1 MAKSNTIQFKGT
13 FDGSQILNE
22 LKKVRASMSEAGAS
36 DTLFKNVDKDIL
48 ATEKLVNDMMA
59 QIQKGFSNTKEIS
72 AFEKQISK
80 LQANFLK
87 ISTGL
92 KGANLSENFTF
103 NSPEIAKLIQEIN
116 RLIAAQDR
124 LKESSKNA
132 LAAAGRNL
140 DFNQKDV
147 KEIQKAVDANEDLEE
162 ALIRV
167 AKAKEKAAKAN
178 AGRAGLGTDEGR
190 KYIKNANAG
199 LSLDDLG
206 ATAMSGKTAKSV
218 DDARARGAGGKLKRG
233 SKGLRLDPDK
243 AIAAVNETYQ
253 QALEETIANGG
264 NAVEAVEAMKKAIA
278 DYGVELKQVEQLQE
292 NFAKDIENF
301 YSGDIIG
308 TGQKS
313 AVTKAQKA
321 GKTNAQGQ
329 FELSDDAKRQVV
341 NNSQITA
348 YNKNLEQISQK
359 ERELAAERERLLDK
373 AINKQN
379 EHTNS
384 IKKAENN
391 IEGFTQA
398 TREHAKATREN
409 ATAQDNMNRSF
420 DNMKDAIKTFL
431 SVSSA
436 VSGLRNVIRNT
447 FEDVKNLDKSFAEIA
462 MVTDYSVGE
471 MWGSYEQYSEMAIK
485 LGQSTQGVIQA
496 SGLFYQ
502 QGLNTKE
509 SLELTEDTM
518 KLATLAGLDFSEAT
532 SQMTA
537 ALRGFK
543 MEMDEG
549 NRVTDVYSEL
559 AAKAAADVQGIAY
572 AMSKTAS
579 IAESAGMEFETT
591 SAFLT
596 QMIETTQEAPENIGT
611 AMKTI
616 IARFTEL
623 KTNVAGT
630 TESEFDDLDYNKVD
644 TALKSVGVSI
654 KDANGQFK
662 DLDDVFLELS
672 SKWDSLD
679 RNTQRY
685 IATIAAGSR
694 QQSRFI
700 ALMDNYERTLEL
712 TEVAYNSTGKAS
724 EQFAK
729 HQDTLEFKINRLKGE
744 WEKFRLKIADSD
756 FFKGLVDLFGN
767 FVSYVSDLDL
777 SQVATHIIAIVSAL
791 KILSGVITRIQT
803 SMQEGGVFSE
813 FSNIKGLGGKIA
825 EGKKK
830 KSKTTKEIE
839 EGGELAG
846 EIIEEKMA
854 SSGEQA
860 AEIIA
865 ENIRESG
872 HEIAEEIGQAIQNG
886 EEESEL
892 SEILGESEDEN
903 EQNDNTDED
912 TKESNEEVKDAV
924 ENIGEQM
931 KDAVGEASD
940 RETDAIAEQTIKDAA
955 TDTMLTQSDATAEYA
970 EDMGDDSA
978 EASLF
983 TRLFTQLTAILTAI
997 RGNTIADISSGGTNI
1012 PVKGANKAA
1021 KIGKAAK
1028 TGSGAGKLASAASKT
1043 AGFIGKALP
1052 VIQLGSIL
1060 TTAGIAIGKS
1070 IGDHFKKEESERLK
1084 KYEESLETIAEKD
1097 NYNMAKT
1104 TSTQNNQ
1111 KTFNEHIEAINTL
1124 QDISF
1129 RTAAQEEKLTQ
1140 AIEYMNNNHPEL
1152 VKSYDE
1158 NTGKMTLLT
1167 SAVEENSKLL
1177 DEQTKAQR
1185 IADLSKMTSGS
1196 QAYTRTT
1203 QYWDDKTTGD
1213 DNAEWWSE
1221 HTAENTGALTAT
1233 GSIIGAATAP
1243 LWAGTMATAIATTV
1257 GASVGSVVPVVGTI
1271 IGGAIGLGVG
1281 TLIGWATGA
1290 VSDTNDTIEETYAD
1304 FEKLDLDTQNKV
1316 LEKLQENNNELKSVT
1331 DIEDWLSEDE
1341 ANQTELIDTVQA
1353 IYEEIRKE
1361 AHWNETE
1368 AAVEANIASME
1379 FTDAYGE
1386 KVDLDQSIVAGAVT
1400 ESEINDLAEITE
1412 QLDEKD
1418 TAMTLGKNESLD
1430 DVSDAWSEVAF
1441 TRNGVNTNALEVFK
1455 EMRDILAGLRDADNG
1470 YTLPSW
1476 EDLKPEE
1483 QASLGQYGIT
1493 GDLYSQLQ
1501 QKDLS
1506 DLYDKGIGDADDL
1519 YKLVNFYKDNVLEGL
1534 IIEGNEVNQEEYEKL
1549 QEYASHRNYEDWEKR
1564 RAEALS
1570 GTMTREEAKKAIE
1583 AIQQE
1588 MRTAGLDEG
1597 IIDSIFGLD
1606 ENGEA
1611 IEGSF
1616 AQIEQKWTEMANTL
1630 KSKDVGFDSIVI
1642 DSLTGEGI
1650 GNLHNLMTNVLTDAD
1665 GAIKA
1670 SLVNLYNNAL
1680 KNIQSSDID
1689 ATAKSKVSAYISNIF
1704 TPENFDPALMG
1715 QYINELVGFGM
1726 EVEEASKMVDDFYE
1740 NFKRNDLL
1748 NLATDLEDVEGNFEK
1763 TEQSISSVTDAWEI
1777 FVDNIDSWS
1786 ADGITSE
1793 LLKTVAASK
1802 ELAGAFNLS
1811 NFSFDMGAGELASRM
1826 YSATMGAAQGLFD
1839 KAEVA
1844 EDKVTAN
1851 QYKIEALSY
1860 IMQAIE
1866 MEQNLRDQVEDLK
1879 DAEEDAKEA
1888 SEKADK
1894 ALEDAN
1900 RAIEEAE
1907 KQVYETHHGSD
1918 LYMPSVGAEYNYDS
1932 QLERTE
1938 KALDRINTKL
1948 EDATELQ
1955 EKIKLLNDE
1964 VATEQEASVLRLAK
1978 MQTLQGAIA
1987 DSNAW
1992 LAENASQY
2000 ISQMEDGSYVLSD
2013 ALFNNPD
2020 IPDAYAEEI
2029 IRKTEEVNQWIATIE
2044 DLSDQEEEA
2053 ERARLERQKQRRD
2066 DYVSFLE
2073 EGADILKEQAE
2084 KEVAALEEKYQALED
2099 ADNNYLDA
2107 LEDAI
2112 NKQRE
2117 LREQE
2122 KQYSDLATKEKKL
2135 ALMSRDTSGANQ
2147 KEVQNLQKEVEDER
2161 NSLLDNEVD
2170 NLIDNMRTLA
2180 EEQAELRNTEIEL
2193 KNAII
2198 EETSYTKQF
2207 AEIASTWT
2215 SPEDANA
2222 FYLENTDTENMTTE
2236 QIEAAMQSFADAYQA
2251 GSLYLISNQD
2261 EVNSYTEATAQMI
2274 EDKITEMGDFWT
2286 AESTATTEQVKLD
2299 VQDAKNEANAAY
2311 VEAINNANDASEEAK
2326 ELKEDWNDAKDASAT
2341 AEANMKTSI
2350 EAINKTAQVEWEKTS
2365 GAMAQATIQAL
2376 RTVMSD
2382 EAIMDYLGIEKE
2394 EFEAALNGTLRET
2407 VYGPTREDI
2416 VPVPKTKTYSP
2427 EDKLKDLKNTPE
2439 KTDLYRIWDEAT
2451 QTWKYT
2457 SDTSI
2462 VIPYANDKNQKVQ
2475 KQNVSA
2481 VGARV
2486 HELSNDKYW
2495 DNYERN
2501 DTLTGP
2507 DFDSVVSK
2515 TTGGYMIEKNGIK
2528 KIVDEDTYNRFKGVS
2543 GVSGYEL
2550 QRLAAGT
2557 SWAKKYKTGGLVN
2570 YTGPAWVDGTPSKP
2584 EAFLSAQ
2591 DTERIGNAAKLLAD
2605 LPILNS
2611 TSNANNAV
2619 SSNIGDTSI
2628 EIHIN
2633 VESLASDYD
2642 VDQMIERVK
2651 NDILDVSKPTGTS
2664 VILHK

>member
-48 ATEKLVNDMMA
+48 ATEKLINDMMA

-103 NSPEIAKLIQEIN
+103 NSPEIAKLTQEIN
-116 RLIAAQDR
+116 RLIATQDK

-278 DYGVELKQVEQLQE
+278 DYGVELKQIEQLQE

-359 ERELAAERERLLDK
+359 ERELAAGRERLLDK

-409 ATAQDNMNRSF
+409 ATAQDSMNRSF

-644 TALKSVGVSI
+644 TALKSVGVSV

-825 EGKKK
+825 EGKKR

-865 ENIRESG
+865 ENIRASG
-872 HEIAEEIGQAIQNG
+872 HEIAEEIGQAIQSG
-886 EEESEL
+886 EEEESEL
-892 SEILGESEDEN
+892 SEILGESEYEN

-924 ENIGEQM
+924 ANMSEQM
-931 KDAVGEASD
+931 VDAVGEASD
-940 RETDAIAEQTIKDAA
+940 READAIAEQTIKDAA

-1012 PVKGANKAA
+1012 HIKGANKAA
-1021 KIGKAAK
+1021 KVGKVAK
-1028 TGSGAGKLASAASKT
+1028 TGSGAGKLAGAASKT

-1104 TSTQNNQ
+1104 TSAQNNQ

-1281 TLIGWATGA
+1281 ALIGWATGA
-1290 VSDTNDTIEETYAD
+1290 ASDTNDTIEETYAD

-1506 DLYDKGIGDADDL
+1506 DLYDKGAGDADDL

-1549 QEYASHRNYEDWEKR
+1549 QEYTSHRNYEDWEKR

-1588 MRTAGLDEG
+1588 MRAAGLDEG
-1597 IIDSIFGLD
+1597 IIGSIFGLD

-1630 KSKDVGFDSIVI
+1630 KSKDIGFDSIVV

-1665 GAIKA
+1665 GAIKT

-1689 ATAKSKVSAYISNIF
+1689 AIAKSKVSAYISNIF

-1715 QYINELVGFGM
+1715 QYINELVDFGM

-1740 NFKRNDLL
+1740 NFKGNELL

-1763 TEQSISSVTDAWEI
+1763 TEQSISSITDAWKI

-1793 LLKTVAASK
+1793 LLKTIAASK

-1839 KAEVA
+1839 KAKVA
-1844 EDKVTAN
+1844 EDEVTAN

-1860 IMQAIE
+1860 IMQAVE
-1866 MEQNLRDQVEDLK
+1866 MEQNLRDQVDDLK

-1900 RAIEEAE
+1900 RAVEEAE

-1987 DSNAW
+1987 DSNTW
-1992 LAENASQY
+1992 LVENASQY

-2029 IRKTEEVNQWIATIE
+2029 IRKTEEVNEWIATIE

-2073 EGADILKEQAE
+2073 EGANILKEQAE

-2161 NSLLDNEVD
+2161 NNLLDNEVD

-2261 EVNSYTEATAQMI
+2261 EVNSYTEATAQMV
-2274 EDKITEMGDFWT
+2274 EDKIAEMGDFWT
-2286 AESTATTEQVKLD
+2286 TESTATTEQVKLD

-2311 VEAINNANDASEEAK
+2311 VEAINSANDASEEAK
-2326 ELKEDWNDAKDASAT
+2326 ELKQDWDDASAAAAT
-2341 AEANMKTSI
+2341 AETNMNNSINAIYTTAKT
-2350 EAINKTAQVEWEKTS
+2350 EWEKTS

-2376 RTVMSD
+2376 QTVMND
-2382 EAIMDYLGIEKE
+2382 EAIMDYLGINKE
-2394 EFEAALNGTLRET
+2394 QFEEALAGKKQDNFQQSTSTGFYNNGKYYNNVAQLVKESKEQLSPQVNTDNLQNLFEIDEQFTTIEPDVDKYQEAYRFLVNGTTTFYYTTSKDRAEDYET
-2407 VYGPTREDI
+2407 MANI
-2416 VPVPKTKTYSP
+2416 TKYKGT
-2427 EDKLKDLKNTPE
+2427 KQVN
-2439 KTDLYRIWDEAT
+2439 
-2451 QTWKYT
+2451 
-2457 SDTSI
+2457 
-2462 VIPYANDKNQKVQ
+2462 NNQK
-2475 KQNVSA
+2475 
-2481 VGARV
+2481 
-2486 HELSNDKYW
+2486 
-2495 DNYERN
+2495 
-2501 DTLTGP
+2501 
-2507 DFDSVVSK
+2507 
-2515 TTGGYMIEKNGIK
+2515 
-2528 KIVDEDTYNRFKGVS
+2528 
-2543 GVSGYEL
+2543 
-2550 QRLAAGT
+2550 
-2557 SWAKKYKTGGLVN
+2557 SWVWSQYATGGLVN

>member
-36 DTLFKNVDKDIL
+36 DTLFKNVDKDIV

-103 NSPEIAKLIQEIN
+103 NSPEIAKLTQEIN
-116 RLIAAQDR
+116 RLIAAQDK

-264 NAVEAVEAMKKAIA
+264 NAVEAVKAMKKAIA

-373 AINKQN
+373 AISKQN

-803 SMQEGGVFSE
+803 SMQEGGILSE
-813 FSNIKGLGGKIA
+813 FSDIKGLGGKIA
-825 EGKKK
+825 EGKKR

-886 EEESEL
+886 EEEESEL

-903 EQNDNTDED
+903 EQKDNTDED

-924 ENIGEQM
+924 ADASEQM
-931 KDAVGEASD
+931 ANVVGEASEN
-940 RETDAIAEQTIKDAA
+940 ETNTITEQTAREITAGAAISTASNQVDSTNEAIEDA
-955 TDTMLTQSDATAEYA
+955 
-970 EDMGDDSA
+970 GDDSA
-978 EASLF
+978 LSILF
-983 TRLFTQLTAILTAI
+983 TKLSTQLTAILTAI
-997 RGNTIADISSGGTNI
+997 RGNTVADVASGGTNI
-1012 PVKGANKAA
+1012 PVKGASKAA
-1021 KIGKAAK
+1021 KVGKVAK
-1028 TGSGAGKLASAASKT
+1028 GGSKAGKLAGAASKT

-1052 VIQLGSIL
+1052 VIQIGSIL

-1104 TSTQNNQ
+1104 TSAQNNQ

-1167 SAVEENSKLL
+1167 GAVEENSKLL

-1185 IADLSKMTSGS
+1185 MADLSKMTSGS
-1196 QAYTRTT
+1196 QAYTRTA
-1203 QYWDDKTTGD
+1203 QYWDDKTTGN

-1221 HTAENTGALTAT
+1221 HTAENTGALTTA
-1233 GSIIGAATAP
+1233 GFIIGAGVQTAVTASATA
-1243 LWAGTMATAIATTV
+1243 AAATAT
-1257 GASVGSVVPVVGTI
+1257 GAAIGSAVPILGTI

-1281 TLIGWATGA
+1281 ALIGWATGA
-1290 VSDTNDTIEETYAD
+1290 ASDTNDTIEETYAD

-1341 ANQTELIDTVQA
+1341 ANQTELINTVQA

-1361 AHWNETE
+1361 AHLDETE

-1412 QLDEKD
+1412 QLDKKD
-1418 TAMTLGKNESLD
+1418 SAMTLGKNESLD
-1430 DVSDAWSEVAF
+1430 DVSDVWSEVAF

-1506 DLYDKGIGDADDL
+1506 DLYDKGAGDADDL

-1549 QEYASHRNYEDWEKR
+1549 QEYTSHRNYEDWEKR
-1564 RAEALS
+1564 RTEALS
-1570 GTMTREEAKKAIE
+1570 GTMTQEEAKKAIE

-1588 MRTAGLDEG
+1588 MRAAGLDEG

-1630 KSKDVGFDSIVI
+1630 KSKDIGFDSIVV

-1650 GNLHNLMTNVLTDAD
+1650 GNLHNLMANVLTDAD

-1670 SLVNLYNNAL
+1670 SLVNLYNDAF

-1689 ATAKSKVSAYISNIF
+1689 TAAKSKVSAYISNIF

-1748 NLATDLEDVEGNFEK
+1748 NLAADLEDIEGNFEK

-1844 EDKVTAN
+1844 EDEITAN

-1900 RAIEEAE
+1900 RAVEEAE

-1992 LAENASQY
+1992 LVENASQY

-2029 IRKTEEVNQWIATIE
+2029 IRKTEEVNEWIATIE

-2073 EGADILKEQAE
+2073 EGANILKEQAE

-2099 ADNNYLDA
+2099 ADNNYLEA

-2135 ALMSRDTSGANQ
+2135 ALMNRDTSGANQ
-2147 KEVQNLQKEVEDER
+2147 KEIQNLQKEIEDER
-2161 NSLLDNEVD
+2161 NNLLDDEVD

-2222 FYLENTDTENMTTE
+2222 FYLENTDTENMATE

-2261 EVNSYTEATAQMI
+2261 EVNSYTEATAQMV
-2274 EDKITEMGDFWT
+2274 EDKIAEMGDFWT
-2286 AESTATTEQVKLD
+2286 TESTATTEQVKLD

-2311 VEAINNANDASEEAK
+2311 VEAINSANDASEEAK
-2326 ELKEDWNDAKDASAT
+2326 ELKQDWDDASAAAAT
-2341 AEANMKTSI
+2341 AETNMNNSINAIYTTAKT
-2350 EAINKTAQVEWEKTS
+2350 EWEKTS
-2365 GAMAQATIQAL
+2365 GAMAQTTIQAL
-2376 RTVMSD
+2376 QTVMND
-2382 EAIMDYLGIEKE
+2382 EAIMDYLGINKE
-2394 EFEAALNGTLRET
+2394 QFEEALAGKKQDNFQQSTSTGFYNNGKYYNNVAQLVKESKEQLSPQVNTDNLQNLFEIDEQFTTIEPDVDKYQEAYRFLVNGTTTFYYTTSKDRAEDYET
-2407 VYGPTREDI
+2407 MANI
-2416 VPVPKTKTYSP
+2416 TKYKGT
-2427 EDKLKDLKNTPE
+2427 KQVN
-2439 KTDLYRIWDEAT
+2439 
-2451 QTWKYT
+2451 
-2457 SDTSI
+2457 
-2462 VIPYANDKNQKVQ
+2462 NNQK
-2475 KQNVSA
+2475 
-2481 VGARV
+2481 
-2486 HELSNDKYW
+2486 
-2495 DNYERN
+2495 
-2501 DTLTGP
+2501 
-2507 DFDSVVSK
+2507 
-2515 TTGGYMIEKNGIK
+2515 
-2528 KIVDEDTYNRFKGVS
+2528 
-2543 GVSGYEL
+2543 
-2550 QRLAAGT
+2550 
-2557 SWAKKYKTGGLVN
+2557 SWVWSQYATGGLVN